1 MIIRS
6 SCWNFNFTIIRIVL
20 FFVDLTV
27 NPINLLRVNHF
38 EKSMVQLI
46 HKLIQSMRMWSVWF
60 EELENVYYIK
70 INLITSVLRCRYCP
84 TIVEQRS
91 MLSVQSFVKEDSVLC
106 HEIIKSCIDI
116 IKKIVVSS
124 LSTSRMIVSRKWDSY
139 QETCISFYFVNRSS
153 KLVQFRSIYI
163 SQARQ

>member
-1 MIIRS
+1 MIIRL
-6 SCWNFNFTIIRIVL
+6 SCWNFTIIRIVL

-70 INLITSVLRCRYCP
+70 INRLHLFCDVGIVL
-84 TIVEQRS
+84 QRS